1 MMARRSRPVRP
12 DAAIGL
18 FSRGRAIRSV
28 LSMTDTATAPAAPH
42 LDEAQIA
49 HLRGRL
55 AWETD
60 ASDVHA
66 AQDGGERFVL
76 VDTRGDLA
84 WAQGRA
90 VGAVH
95 LPTAAIAERAAAEI
109 PLDVPVVVYCWG
121 PGCNGSTKAALA
133 FALQGYRVRE
143 MIGGFEYWARE
154 GYPVETDAGRIHR
167 PVDALTAPTA
177 GVACD
182 C

>member
-1 MMARRSRPVRP
+1 MSETLAPAV
-12 DAAIGL
+12 DAAH
-18 FSRGRAIRSV
+18 V
-28 LSMTDTATAPAAPH
+28 
-42 LDEAQIA
+42 Q
-49 HLRGRL
+49 HLRAKL

-66 AQDGGERFVL
+66 AQEAGEDFVL
-76 VDTRGDLA
+76 VDSRGDLA
-84 WAQGRA
+84 WAQGRI

-95 LPTAAIAERAAAEI
+95 MPTVQIAERASAEI
-109 PLDVPVVVYCWG
+109 PLGTPVVVYCWG

-154 GYPVETDAGRIHR
+154 GYPVESDAGRVHR
-167 PVDALTAPTA
+167 PIDALTAPSA